1 MILDI
6 IGDIPA
12 KEGLILKINGIEKEL
27 NATNKKVRFQL
38 PDNEEHMV
46 YFKQK
51 KRRYKNPVA
60 SLLIFLLTAIIQG
73 FANLLVMNESVAW
86 FRNLQPY
93 LMKGHF
99 SLPQKEHTVI
109 ALKYLPSQY
118 LDKHETWSK
127 PQLVILESKQNSE
140 QLQWNTLE
148 AENLL
153 IRYDKDIKQFDYRFG
168 SYVRKVLSTA
178 LIWAI
183 LFVILLVAAYLKEIA
198 VAQIV
203 LLILLFGIL
212 AVSSFLIIV
221 QYLKKRNL
229 LANFLKNDNE

>member
-12 KEGLILKINGIEKEL
+12 KEGLILKINGVEKEL

-38 PDNEEHMV
+38 PDEEEHMV

-51 KRRYKNPVA
+51 KRRQRNPVT

-99 SLPQKEHTVI
+99 SLPHKAHTVI

-118 LDKHETWSK
+118 LDELETWSK
-127 PQLVILESKQNSE
+127 PQLVILESEQNTD
-140 QLQWNTLE
+140 QPQWNVLE

-153 IRYDKDIKQFDYRFG
+153 IRYEKDLKQFDYRFG
-168 SYVRKVLSTA
+168 AYIRKVVSTA
-178 LIWAI
+178 LIWVI
-183 LFVILLVAAYLKEIA
+183 LFTTLLVAAYLKEIT
-198 VAQIV
+198 VGQVV
-203 LLILLFGIL
+203 LIILLLGIL
-212 AVSSFLIIV
+212 AVSAFLIIV
-221 QYLKKRNL
+221 QYLKKKKL
-229 LANFLKNDNE
+229 LANFLKIDSE

>member
-12 KEGLILKINGIEKEL
+12 KEGLILKVNGVEKEL
-27 NATNKKVRFQL
+27 NATNKKARFQL

-51 KRRYKNPVA
+51 KRRSRNPVV
-60 SLLIFLLTAIIQG
+60 SVLIFLLTAIIQG

-93 LMKGHF
+93 TMKGHF
-99 SLPQKEHTVI
+99 SLPHKEHTVI

-118 LDKHETWSK
+118 LDELETWSK
-127 PQLVILESKQNSE
+127 PQLVILESEPNTDQP
-140 QLQWNTLE
+140 QWNVLE

-153 IRYDKDIKQFDYRFG
+153 IRYEKDLKQFDCRFG
-168 SYVRKVLSTA
+168 AYVRKVVSTA
-178 LIWAI
+178 LIWVI
-183 LFVILLVAAYLKEIA
+183 LFSTLLAAAYLKEI
-198 VAQIV
+198 VIGQVV
-203 LLILLFGIL
+203 LLFLLFGIL
-212 AVSSFLIIV
+212 AVSAFLIAV
-221 QYLKKRNL
+221 QYIKKKKL
-229 LANFLKNDNE
+229 ISNFLKNDSE